1 MAKTQTPVGRTVYVP
16 TDSFSCDVN
25 GAPQTFVRGVT
36 TVREGHP
43 ILVTHG
49 HLFREQQV
57 DYDWEMA
64 TAAPGEVRS

>member
-1 MAKTQTPVGRTVYVP
+1 MAKTQTPAGRTVYVP
-16 TDSFSCDVN
+16 IDSFSCEVD
-25 GAPQTFVRGVT
+25 GAPLSFVRDVT

-49 HLFREQQV
+49 HLFREQRV
-57 DYDWEMA
+57 VYDWETA